1 MQRYYKIVTLEKEML
16 IKTAREEIEIVR
28 RLIVSNVHKYR
39 NIVKGAGEIDIYAL
53 DQACADIDKTIGYI
67 RKIIIKIP
75 SIVEKRNIAEM
86 KKENKKILEKYR
98 EMSQT
103 MKKLR

>member
-1 MQRYYKIVTLEKEML
+1 ML

-75 SIVEKRNIAEM
+75 SIVEKKVKIDTI
-86 KKENKKILEKYR
+86 KENENRYDKRK
-98 EMSQT
+98 
-103 MKKLR
+103 

>member
-1 MQRYYKIVTLEKEML
+1 ML

-75 SIVEKRNIAEM
+75 SIVEKKVKIDTM
-86 KKENKKILEKYR
+86 KENENRYDKRK
-98 EMSQT
+98 
-103 MKKLR
+103 

>member
-1 MQRYYKIVTLEKEML
+1 ML

-28 RLIVSNVHKYR
+28 RLIVSNAHKYR

-75 SIVEKRNIAEM
+75 SIVEKKVKIDTI
-86 KKENKKILEKYR
+86 KENENRYDKRK
-98 EMSQT
+98 
-103 MKKLR
+103 